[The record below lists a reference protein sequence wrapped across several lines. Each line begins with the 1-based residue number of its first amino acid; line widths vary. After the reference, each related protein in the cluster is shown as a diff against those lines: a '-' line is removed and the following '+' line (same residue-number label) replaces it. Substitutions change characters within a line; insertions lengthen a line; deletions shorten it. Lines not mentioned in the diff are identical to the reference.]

1 MCRKIGQ
8 EILSIMASRIRSAA
22 FVSELPFGFALK
34 GHRRSLC

>member
-8 EILSIMASRIRSAA
+8 EILSIMTSRIRSAPFA
-22 FVSELPFGFALK
+22 SELPVDFALK